1 MRFNCHF
8 SRSVSLNHDTETE
21 ALRSSQRSLGRQNTQ
36 QKFGV
41 LKYDFKVEHE
51 PEGGKIRITIEPTHQ
66 IKDII
71 AK

>member
-8 SRSVSLNHDTETE
+8 SRTVHLDHETETTTS
-21 ALRSSQRSLGRQNTQ
+21 RNFQRKNVK
-36 QKFGV
+36 QKYGV

-51 PEGGKIRITIEPTHQ
+51 PEGGKIRIKIEPLHK
-66 IKDII
+66 IKDVV

>member
-8 SRSVSLNHDTETE
+8 SRSVSLDHETE
-21 ALRSSQRSLGRQNTQ
+21 MAESPRSLQRKNSE

-51 PEGGKIRITIEPTHQ
+51 GGKIKIKIEPMHK
-66 IKDII
+66 IKDVI